1 MLSAMA
7 DSWAIAKGPSSK
19 RSKPATDGDRAVPK
33 TVALKTKGPVA
44 KESKAAG
51 HGPAELPPLHA
62 AIPSAQT
69 RGASHGGGARSARLL
84 QLDELVA
91 AAAHGD
97 NTAAAEARFEAL
109 TVERGERAF
118 AHALE
123 RTRELAAKG
132 VRVVW
137 GFDLDNTLY
146 DTRARTL
153 AIGKD
158 FDAAHGTRYFDKL
171 DVTDLTRIGR
181 DGAATAQALGLS
193 AEHAKEFTELWGR
206 EFWNPARLVHDV
218 ELPDMVARARAVL
231 EAGGT
236 LRYITGRAEQWT
248 DGQTGR
254 PMSFRAD
261 TLARIARSGLP
272 AASESLVLK
281 PKPGGN
287 TPLFKRE
294 VLQKLDQE
302 PNTVVAGFVTD
313 TLTELLVMKHVDAIP
328 CFWVRTSFEVAKK
341 KSSPPWVY
349 SLPLAM

>member
-1 MLSAMA
+1 MLGAMV
-7 DSWAIAKGPSSK
+7 DSRAIAKGPSSK
-19 RSKPATDGDRAVPK
+19 RSRLATDGGQAIGKTGALNAKRPIAADPKADRQGAP
-33 TVALKTKGPVA
+33 
-44 KESKAAG
+44 
-51 HGPAELPPLHA
+51 ELPPLLA
-62 AIPSAQT
+62 ATPSAQT
-69 RGASHGGGARSARLL
+69 QGASHSGAKRSARLL

-91 AAAHGD
+91 TAARGG

-118 AHALE
+118 ANALE

-206 EFWNPARLVHDV
+206 EFWNPARLIHDV
-218 ELPDMVARARAVL
+218 ELPEMIARAQAVL

-248 DGQTGR
+248 DDTTGR

-261 TLARIARSGLP
+261 TLARIERSGLP
-272 AASESLVLK
+272 APSESLVLK
-281 PKPGGN
+281 PMPGGN

-294 VLQKLDQE
+294 VLEKLDQE